1 MKIKVDKLGLL
12 VDAQNDFITGTLKND
27 FAKAKVPNIVNKIR
41 HWDGAIIATHDT
53 HFNKLQCQS
62 NWPPVDGGIPY
73 EETLEGSKDGHGIP
87 VHCIKLTEGY
97 EIQKDILAELQ
108 KKNEDGKHLFFSVD
122 KYTFGKIDLPEYI
135 KSLNIEFNEIEI
147 WGFVSTIC
155 VLANAVILRAAFPN
169 MKITVDASCIAD
181 MDEEGQKAAILC
193 LKRQQIDVIN
203 E

>member
-12 VDAQNDFITGTLKND
+12 VDAQNDFITGALKND
-27 FAKAKVPNIVNKIR
+27 FAKAKIPNIVNKIK

-62 NWPPVDGGIPY
+62 NWPPVDGGMPY

-155 VLANAVILRAAFPN
+155 VLANAIILRAAFPN

>member
-62 NWPPVDGGIPY
+62 NWPPVDGGMPY

>member
-12 VDAQNDFITGTLKND
+12 VDAQNDFITGTLANKY
-27 FAKAKVPNIVNKIR
+27 AEAKVPNIVNKIR

-62 NWPPVDGGIPY
+62 NWPPMEGKPY
-73 EETLEGSKDGHGIP
+73 EETLEGQKLP
-87 VHCIKLTEGY
+87 VPHCIKLTEGY

>member
-12 VDAQNDFITGTLKND
+12 VDAQNDFITGALKND
-27 FAKAKVPNIVNKIR
+27 FAKAKVPNIVNKIK

>member
-27 FAKAKVPNIVNKIR
+27 FAKAKVPNIVNKIQ

-62 NWPPVDGGIPY
+62 NWPPMEGKPY
-73 EETLEGSKDGHGIP
+73 EETLEGQKLP
-87 VHCIKLTEGY
+87 YPHCIKLTEGY

-181 MDEEGQKAAILC
+181 MDEEGQKAAIFC
-193 LKRQQIDVIN
+193 LKRQQIDIIN

>member
-12 VDAQNDFITGTLKND
+12 VDAQNDFITGALKND

-53 HFNKLQCQS
+53 HFNKLQCQT
-62 NWPPVDGGIPY
+62 NWPPVDGGKPY
-73 EETLEGSKDGHGIP
+73 EETLEGTKDGGIP

>member
-1 MKIKVDKLGLL
+1 MEGK
-12 VDAQNDFITGTLKND
+12 
-27 FAKAKVPNIVNKIR
+27 
-41 HWDGAIIATHDT
+41 
-53 HFNKLQCQS
+53 
-62 NWPPVDGGIPY
+62 PY
-73 EETLEGSKDGHGIP
+73 EETLEGQKLP
-87 VHCIKLTEGY
+87 VPHCIKLTEGY

-122 KYTFGKIDLPEYI
+122 KYTFGMLDLPEYI
-135 KSLNIEFNEIEI
+135 KKLGIEFDEIEI

-181 MDEEGQKAAILC
+181 LDEEGQKATILC

>member
-1 MKIKVDKLGLL
+1 MKMKSLGIL
-12 VDAQNDFITGTLKND
+12 VDAQNDFITGALANP
-27 FAKAKVPNIVNKIR
+27 AAQAKVPNIVEKVKN
-41 HWDGAIIATHDT
+41 WDGAIIATHDT
-53 HFNKLQCQS
+53 HFNRIQVES
-62 NWPPVDGGIPY
+62 NWPPMEGKPY
-73 EETLEGSKDGHGIP
+73 EETLEGQKLP
-87 VHCIKLTEGY
+87 VPHCIKLTEGY

-155 VLANAVILRAAFPN
+155 VLANAIILRAAFPN